1 MQTDTLQTSRQ
12 NAERHAGKISCPSAF
27 QQPGFQSPY
36 QTLWAKNISEQTI
49 HDFWKQFQEDKLN
62 SILFYDG
69 EIKDYST
76 FAAWLLAKDKDARFI
91 ASSQGEIKALYWLNN
106 PLGKSVMIHFC
117 FLKNAFCEQ
126 KEIGLYVVKSLLFC
140 KDRQGEYVISALF
153 GLTPKP
159 YRHALAFIQKLGFA
173 FVGELPEACY
183 FARKNAFKT
192 GIFSILTREQIP
204 TP

>member
-1 MQTDTLQTSRQ
+1 MQTDTLQKSEQ
-12 NAERHAGKISCPSAF
+12 NAEQNTGEISRQSAF
-27 QQPGFQSPY
+27 LIPY
-36 QTLWAKNISEQTI
+36 QTLRAKTVSKQVIYN
-49 HDFWKQFQEDKLN
+49 FWKQFQEDKLN

-69 EIKDYST
+69 EMQDYSA
-76 FAAWLLAKDKDARFI
+76 FAAWLSAKDKDARFI
-91 ASSQGEIKALYWLNN
+91 ASDQGEIKALYWLNN

-117 FLKNAFCEQ
+117 FLKSAFCEQ

-140 KDRQGEYVISALF
+140 KDKQGGYVISALY

-159 YRHALAFIQKLGFA
+159 YHHALSFIQKLGFS